1 MALARGPRD
10 LICSARECEQAAT
23 QALVWSNPA
32 IHTGR
37 TKTWLSCP
45 HHVDFLRDYL
55 AYRRFPVEIVPLEEY
70 LRAQASQRGREKGRK
85 NT

>member
-10 LICSARECEQAAT
+10 LICSARECEEKAT

-37 TKTWLSCP
+37 TKTWLACP
-45 HHVDFLRDYL
+45 DHVTFLQDYL
-55 AYRRFPVEIVPLEEY
+55 SYRRFPVDVMPLVDY
-70 LRAQASQRGREKGRK
+70 LEQYNSTESQS
-85 NT
+85 

>member
-10 LICSARECEQAAT
+10 LICSARECEQKAT
-23 QALVWSNPA
+23 QALIWSNPA

-45 HHVDFLRDYL
+45 EHVAFLRDYL
-55 AYRRFPVEIVPLEEY
+55 AYRHFPVEVVPLEQY
-70 LRAQASQRGREKGRK
+70 LQEHAATPQ
-85 NT
+85 

>member
-10 LICSARECEQAAT
+10 LICSARECEEKAT

-45 HHVDFLRDYL
+45 EHVNFLLDYL
-55 AYRRFPVEIVPLEEY
+55 AYRNFPVETMPVTRYLE
-70 LRAQASQRGREKGRK
+70 RHASDSEHPS
-85 NT
+85 